1 VDGIFIHGPFAYVGE
16 VSGNTAT
23 SNEGAG
29 IAVEVDEFLG
39 EVANNTSSSSAGGD
53 GLRLVF
59 GIFNGE
65 ITGNTTNLND
75 DNGIDLSITGDGRSV
90 FEVSDNTTN
99 DNGAQGILMQFSGT
113 GMSFAQVLDNN
124 LSGNGVVTTGNE
136 FLAFN
141 EDAAGNEPEVY
152 IELDGNMS
160 TNATV
165 DPDFNYE
172 FDNEDLFSAGEMTV
186 EVGLNVGTVE
196 IDEEVVYGD
205 FPL

>member
-1 VDGIFIHGPFAYVGE
+1 
-16 VSGNTAT
+16 
-23 SNEGAG
+23 
-29 IAVEVDEFLG
+29 
-39 EVANNTSSSSAGGD
+39 
-53 GLRLVF
+53 
-59 GIFNGE
+59 
-65 ITGNTTNLND
+65 
-75 DNGIDLSITGDGRSV
+75 V
-90 FEVSDNTTN
+90 FEISDNTTN
-99 DNGAQGILMQFSGT
+99 DNDAEGILLHFSGT

-124 LSGNGVVTTGNE
+124 FAGNNGGTSRE
-136 FLAFN
+136 FFAEN
-141 EDAAGNEPEVY
+141 EDLAGNEPEVY

-165 DPDFNYE
+165 APDFNYE

>member
-1 VDGIFIHGPFAYVGE
+1 VNAEGIFIHGLFAYAGE
-16 VSGNTAT
+16 VSDNTANGNAT
-23 SNEGAG
+23 DG
-29 IAVEVDEFLG
+29 IGFEVDDFLG
-39 EVANNTSSSSAGGD
+39 EVANNTTNANNNAG
-53 GLRLVF
+53 LALSF

-65 ITGNTTNLND
+65 ITGNTANNQVVD
-75 DNGIDLSITGDGRSV
+75 VGIDLSITGDGRSV

-99 DNGAQGILMQFSGT
+99 GNAAQGILMQFSGT

-124 LSGNGVVTTGNE
+124 LSGNNGGGNE
-136 FLAFN
+136 FLALN
-141 EDAAGNEPEVY
+141 EDLASNEPEVF

-160 TNATV
+160 TNVVA
-165 DPDFNYE
+165 DPIFNYE

-186 EVGLNVGTVE
+186 EVGINVGTVE